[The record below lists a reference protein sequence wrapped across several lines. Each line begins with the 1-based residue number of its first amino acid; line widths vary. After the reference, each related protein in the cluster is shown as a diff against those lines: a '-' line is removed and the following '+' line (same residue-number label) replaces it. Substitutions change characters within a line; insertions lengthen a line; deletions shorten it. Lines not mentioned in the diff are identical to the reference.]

1 MNKNFSVLI
10 KKKIKKFNKSIKVE
24 NDKSI
29 SHRAL
34 LVASQCIGP
43 SIIKGI
49 LESEDV
55 NNTIKCLKNLGVR
68 IEKKKQKYII
78 YGNGLRSLRASNQK
92 KLYAG
97 NSGTLARM
105 LIALISTHPDLKVKI
120 SGDIS
125 LNKRDM
131 KRVIEEV
138 PGHHMINLIED
149 GDTPFIDM
157 NELEEIGYKIAVM
170 PLTLMSASVK
180 TMQECLK
187 NIKNKTY
194 NKNVSKFS

>member
-97 NSGTLARM
+97 NLFM
-105 LIALISTHPDLKVKI
+105 
-120 SGDIS
+120 
-125 LNKRDM
+125 
-131 KRVIEEV
+131 
-138 PGHHMINLIED
+138 
-149 GDTPFIDM
+149 
-157 NELEEIGYKIAVM
+157 VM
-170 PLTLMSASVK
+170 D
-180 TMQECLK
+180 
-187 NIKNKTY
+187 
-194 NKNVSKFS
+194 